1 MFTNPDAQALR
12 ALLTPPKTIAVVGLS
27 PKPNRDSYRVAA
39 AMQAFGHR
47 IIPIHPAVSEILG
60 EQAYPSLS
68 ALPEELRAQVDI
80 VNVFRAP
87 EFVAPLVDECLRLG
101 LKAIWLQLDV
111 VDEDA
116 AARAQAAGMQVV
128 MDRCIYVD
136 YQRLFQ
142 Q

>member
-39 AMQAFGHR
+39 AMQAFGYR
-47 IIPIHPAVSEILG
+47 VIPIHPAVSEILG
-60 EQAYPSLS
+60 EQAYSSLS
-68 ALPEELRAQVDI
+68 ALPDELRAQVDI

-101 LKAIWLQLDV
+101 LKALWLQLDV